1 MKILRQLRSLLR
13 KREFEG
19 EMSDEMRHHV
29 DLQTE
34 RNIATGM
41 NPDEARY
48 LAQRQFGNVASIQE
62 RARAQRAGIWLE
74 SFFRDFF
81 QAGRMMRR
89 NYGFTLTAVVSLA
102 LCIGA
107 NVAIFSMLYALVLKP
122 LPFHAPSKIVEIYNS
137 FPKVKI
143 DKLASNLAQYFD
155 YKQNAEAFSE
165 VGLWRLDD
173 SIVGDV
179 GETARVPGAIA
190 TAEMFDLLGVKPLL
204 GHFFTP
210 ENHVPGAEKVVVL
223 TQSYWSARF
232 QNDPHVLGHALRI
245 DGEPFEIIGVAPAV
259 IESFDPQARFIRPL
273 TWKTG
278 DNFSRL
284 GYSPTLY
291 ARLKS
296 SATVSDAYAQ
306 AVSLEKRFHDGAPQG
321 TRDFLDRTGHVIRV
335 DTVQSQRTAPVR
347 DQLFFLQGGALFV
360 LLIGCVNVAALS
372 LARSNAR
379 RGEFAMR
386 MALGAGRAPIVRQ
399 LLVESTLLVIL
410 GTAGGVALA
419 GSCLGAMNHFT
430 AQLQSGSIPFG
441 FNGHVFA
448 FAGFVAVI
456 LSLIIGTLP
465 VVRVL
470 GSGFSA
476 PLHGQG
482 RGTSQN
488 RTSRAASGVLVVMQT
503 AIAFVLLMGA
513 GLLLRSFFNAVAVK
527 PGFDP
532 RQLINARIAVPAD
545 KERSFP
551 PRLEQ
556 ALSEIPGIDVSLA
569 SSTPFV
575 LIPHYQVSMQL
586 DAFGLRAYPLPA
598 GAPQP
603 SIYRGGVSLSYLRV
617 MHIPLLQGRW
627 FNESDKLNPRTTVV
641 DESFANRYFPGRSAI
656 GQRIVFNSAPPG
668 KEEDWLEIIGV
679 VGNVRHNGIEDRS
692 GLPFA
697 YMPLSQMSLYG
708 TMSVFIRTDRS
719 LAEVSGLLRK
729 KIAAI
734 DPTLPIVAIE
744 PMAGV
749 INESLGNRRGIVQL
763 IGSFAGLAL
772 LLSAVGIY
780 GVLSYDVSRRTKEIG
795 VRSAVGA
802 TRAQIAGMVIRQG
815 MKKTILG
822 LLIGLAG
829 AATLSRFATSLLF
842 EVKPNDPS
850 IYAAGAAVLLA
861 VAFLATWIP
870 ARRAAKVDP
879 VIALRAE

>member
-1 MKILRQLRSLLR
+1 MKLFRHLSTLFRR
-13 KREFEG
+13 NRVET
-19 EMSDEMRHHV
+19 EMAEEMQAHV
-29 DLQTE
+29 NLQTE
-34 RNIATGM
+34 KNIGVGM
-41 NPDEARY
+41 SPDEARY

-62 RARAQRAGIWLE
+62 RARAQRAGLWLE
-74 SFFRDFF
+74 SLLRDFF
-81 QAGRMMRR
+81 QAGRTMRR
-89 NYGFTLTAVVSLA
+89 NYGFTTTAVVSLA

-107 NVAIFSMLYALVLKP
+107 NIAIFSMLYALVLKS
-122 LPFHAPSKIVEIYNS
+122 LPFHEPSKIVEIYNS

-155 YKQNAEAFSE
+155 YKQNATAFSE

-173 SIVGDV
+173 SIVGDA
-179 GETARVPGAIA
+179 GETVRVPGAIA
-190 TAEMFDLLGVKPLL
+190 TPEMFHLLGVKPRL
-204 GHFFTP
+204 GHFFTS

-223 TQSYWSARF
+223 TQSYWSAHF
-232 QNDPHVLGHALRI
+232 QNDPHVLGRALRI
-245 DGEPFEIIGVAPAV
+245 DGEPFEIIGVAPSA
-259 IESFDPQARFIRPL
+259 IESFDLQAKFIRPL

-278 DNFSRL
+278 DKFSRL

-291 ARLKS
+291 ARLKP
-296 SATVSDAYAQ
+296 SAIIGDAYAE
-306 AVSLEKRFHDGAPQG
+306 AVTLEKRFYDEAPQG

-335 DTVQSQRTAPVR
+335 DTVQSQRIASVKN
-347 DQLFFLQGGALFV
+347 QLFLLQGGAFFV

-386 MALGAGRAPIVRQ
+386 MALGAGRATIVRQ

-419 GSCLGAMNHFT
+419 GSCLGVMNHVT
-430 AQLQSGSIPFG
+430 ARLQAGAVPFG

-448 FAGFVAVI
+448 FTGFVTVI

-465 VVRVL
+465 VVRIL
-470 GSGFSA
+470 GGEFSN

-482 RGTSQN
+482 RGISPNRASRLTSG
-488 RTSRAASGVLVVMQT
+488 ALVVMQT
-503 AIAFVLLMGA
+503 AFAFVLLMGA

-532 RQLINARIAVPAD
+532 RQLINARIAVRTD
-545 KERSFP
+545 KEKSFP

-575 LIPHYQVSMQL
+575 LIPHYRVSMQL
-586 DAFGLRAYPLPA
+586 DAFGLRDYPLPA

-603 SIYRGGVSLSYLRV
+603 SIYRGGVSLSYLKV
-617 MHIPLLQGRW
+617 MHIPLRQGRW
-627 FNESDKLNPRTTVV
+627 FNESDELHPRTTVV
-641 DESFANRYFPGRSAI
+641 DESFANRYFPGRSAV

-719 LAEVSGLLRK
+719 LAEVSGLLREK
-729 KIAAI
+729 VAAI
-734 DPTLPIVAIE
+734 DPTLPIVAIV
-744 PMAGV
+744 PMGEV

-763 IGSFAGLAL
+763 IGSFAVLAL

-795 VRSAVGA
+795 VRSAIGA
-802 TRAQIAGMVIRQG
+802 TRSQIAGMVIRQG
-815 MKKTILG
+815 MQKTILG
-822 LLIGLAG
+822 LWIGVVG
-829 AATLSRFATSLLF
+829 AATLSRFAASLLF
-842 EVKPNDPS
+842 EVEPNDPS